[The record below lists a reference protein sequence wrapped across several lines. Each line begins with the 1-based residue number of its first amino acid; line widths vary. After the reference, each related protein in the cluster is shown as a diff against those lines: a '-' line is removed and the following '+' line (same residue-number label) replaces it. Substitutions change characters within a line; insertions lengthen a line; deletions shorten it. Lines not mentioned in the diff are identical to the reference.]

1 LSHTKR
7 ITIGFL
13 ETFEALGQTLARN
26 SQDLLEYYKLIKKIS
41 TYVKEEKL
49 NLNNITISLK
59 STINC
64 ETLGEMKSS

>member
-7 ITIGFL
+7 ITIGLF
-13 ETFEALGQTLARN
+13 ETFETLGQTLAKN

-49 NLNNITISLK
+49 NLNNITIALK
-59 STINC
+59 STVNC